1 MPFGF
6 AVEPDEY
13 RMYSGCSASS
23 ASGSHSSSA
32 ASSASWYQT
41 SRPSFISQSA
51 FVAWTTKMRCSESR
65 SPRVS
70 STCCLTGA
78 VLPLRRAPST
88 VTSALASETSM
99 RSLTDSTLK
108 PPKTTLCGAPM
119 RVHASIA
126 TTTSGIIGK
135 KIPTTS
141 PFSMPLSFSALANFL
156 TSRRRSAY
164 VTSSSSP
171 SSPRQWYA
179 TRSPLPASTWRS
191 RQLCETLSLPSLN
204 QLKNGGLESSRA
216 SLGSSNQSS
225 SSVVCF
231 SHHAGGSFSAS
242 SCIDMSVTRSSL
254 TKSSGGSKRSWS
266 RRSPSSR
273 SSVPSSV
280 AILVP
285 SPLVGVPLP

>member
-1 MPFGF
+1 
-6 AVEPDEY
+6 
-13 RMYSGCSASS
+13 MYSGGSA
-23 ASGSHSSSA
+23 SSSA
-32 ASSASWYQT
+32 ASHSASAASMASWNQT
-41 SRPSFISQSA
+41 SRPSCISQSA
-51 FVAWTTKMRCSESR
+51 FVCWTTKIVSIDFT
-65 SPRVS
+65 SPMTS
-70 STCCLTGA
+70 STCCLMGA

-88 VTSALASETSM
+88 VISALASENSM
-99 RSLTDSTLK
+99 RSLTLSAEN
-108 PPKTTLCGAPM
+108 PPNTTLCGAPM
-119 RVHASIA
+119 RAHASIA
-126 TTTSGIIGK
+126 TTTSGIIGR

-242 SCIDMSVTRSSL
+242 SCIDMSVTRASL